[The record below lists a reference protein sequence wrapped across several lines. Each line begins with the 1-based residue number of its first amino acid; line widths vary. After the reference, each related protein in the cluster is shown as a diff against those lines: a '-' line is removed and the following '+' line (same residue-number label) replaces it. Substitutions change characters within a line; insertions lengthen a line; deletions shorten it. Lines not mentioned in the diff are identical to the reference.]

1 MTTFARVSLGKQG
14 RFADLALREGWIGT
28 GWLSSVDLSSELPSS
43 WRDFNK
49 KFIPVVMV
57 MDGIASKVGAG
68 LACGMT
74 WTISRGLEIGDIVLS
89 GTADK
94 DFLQIGR
101 VAGQYFY
108 AQGQDLPHR
117 RKVDWFPNKV
127 SKSELSEGLRSSFSA
142 GTVQIWRDFDEEL
155 IALASKSQGMEITSS
170 EEDVE
175 SPYAFV
181 MEKYLENFIV
191 SNWSLTPIGRDYDIY
206 EEDGILVGQQYM
218 SDTGPMDIL
227 AISKDRKTLLV
238 IELKRG
244 KASDKVVGQIQR
256 YMGFVQEEL
265 LESGQVVKG
274 LIIGQDEDRS
284 IRRALAVAPNI
295 DFMRYEIDFR
305 LLRP

>member
-14 RFADLALREGWIGT
+14 KFSDLALREGWIGT
-28 GWLSSVDLSSELPSS
+28 GWLAAVDLSAELPNS

-49 KFIPVVMV
+49 KFIPVVMET
-57 MDGIASKVGAG
+57 DGIASKVGAG

-108 AQGQDLPHR
+108 AQGKELPHR

-127 SKSELSEGLRSSFSA
+127 SKSELSDALRSSFSA

-155 IALASKSQGMEITSS
+155 IALSNKSQGMEITIS

-191 SNWSLTPIGRDYDIY
+191 SNWSLTPLGRDYDIY

-256 YMGFVQEEL
+256 YMGFVHEEL
-265 LESGQVVKG
+265 LESGQFVKG

>member
-14 RFADLALREGWIGT
+14 KFADLALREGWIGT
-28 GWLSSVDLSSELPSS
+28 GWLGVVDLSTELPNS
-43 WRDFNK
+43 WRDFNR
-49 KFIPVVMV
+49 KFIPVVMET
-57 MDGIASKVGAG
+57 DRIISKVGAG

-127 SKSELSEGLRSSFSA
+127 SKSELSEGLRASFSA
-142 GTVQIWRDFDEEL
+142 GTVQIWRDYDDEL
-155 IALASKSQGMEITSS
+155 IALANKAQGMEITIS

-181 MEKYLENFIV
+181 MEKYLESFLV
-191 SNWSLTPIGRDYDIY
+191 SNWSLTPLGKEYDIY
-206 EEDGILVGQQYM
+206 QEDGVLVGQQYM

-227 AISKDRKTLLV
+227 AISKDKKTLLV

-244 KASDKVVGQIQR
+244 KASDRVVGQIQR
-256 YMGFVQEEL
+256 YMGFVHEEL